1 MDKKKD
7 NMKKDKKNC
16 NLKKKGN
23 RKELQLEKQMMKKG
37 KLYVMELSSSWQCSH
52 GSATLLIP
60 INIYVDAARKLCTSI
75 T

>member
-23 RKELQLEKQMMKKG
+23 RKELQLEK
-37 KLYVMELSSSWQCSH
+37 
-52 GSATLLIP
+52 
-60 INIYVDAARKLCTSI
+60 
-75 T
+75 